1 MHTIDLFSK
10 YVWVVPIKIKKGTS
24 KLLSNSNRKPNKT
37 WVDQG
42 SKFYNNTF
50 KDFLTINNIK
60 MYSAYDEGKSAV
72 AERFIRTLK
81 NRIFKHMTAISKNVY
96 FDVLNDIVNKYNNTV
111 YRTIKTKP
119 IEVTDD
125 FYAKFNEKFNKED
138 PKLKIGDNVRISKHK
153 NIFAKGCTPNW

>member
-10 YVWVVPIKIKKGTS
+10 YVWVVSIKIKKGTS
-24 KLLSNSNRKPNKT
+24 KLLSNSNRKPYKT

-138 PKLKIGDNVRISKHK
+138 PKLKIGDNVRISKYK